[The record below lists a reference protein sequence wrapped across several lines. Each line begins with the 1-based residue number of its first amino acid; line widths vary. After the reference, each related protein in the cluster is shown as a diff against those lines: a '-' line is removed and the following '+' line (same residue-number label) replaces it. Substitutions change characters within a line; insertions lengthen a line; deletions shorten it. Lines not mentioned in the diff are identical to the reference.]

1 MAMKAYKSY
10 KNVDLPWLKRV
21 PEHWGIARNKNF
33 LSEQKT
39 TVGDNFANYS
49 LLSLTL
55 NGVIIRDVSNGKGKF
70 PASFNTYKIV
80 SPGNMIFCLF
90 DIDETPR
97 TVGLSTHY
105 GMITNAYEVLGVH
118 NINPQYLY
126 YYYLQLDNRKAL
138 KPLYHGLRKTISV
151 GTFLQTKLPVPPKE
165 EQDQIVRYLDW
176 QNSRLNKL
184 INAKKKEIALL
195 EELLASIISNCTS
208 KVQLWHTKPFTKIA
222 KICSNVVSSD
232 CYKQSPQISPAN
244 IEKNTGCLISYGT
257 VEESGIIGVNNLFFK
272 GQILYS
278 KIRPMLNKVTLAP
291 VDGLC
296 STDIYPIETSLHA
309 PYLIYFMLSGNFL
322 SQIKTSDNRVKMPRL
337 NKEELSSISVD
348 FPDYDQQIKIA
359 RYLDIVRA
367 KIKNSI
373 SSINNQIITLQEYRT
388 RLVADVVTGQIDVR
402 NIAIPN
408 YETVPET
415 IDQPETAEESAISTE
430 DQ

>member
-21 PEHWGIARNKNF
+21 PEHWEIASLARVAK
-33 LSEQKT
+33 EQKIKKPKGEHFQ
-39 TVGDNFANYS
+39 V
-49 LLSLTL
+49 LSLSY
-55 NGVIIRDVSNGKGKF
+55 GKIIKKKDINFGLVPKDYDN
-70 PASFNTYKIV
+70 YQLLH
-80 SPGNMIFCLF
+80 PGNIVLRFTDLQNDHKSLRTGLVTQQGIITSAYVCIDPIENPAYIHYLLHHYDTIKLF
-90 DIDETPR
+90 
-97 TVGLSTHY
+97 Y
-105 GMITNAYEVLGVH
+105 GMGNGIRQSIGYK
-118 NINPQYLY
+118 
-126 YYYLQLDNRKAL
+126 D
-138 KPLYHGLRKTISV
+138 ISDMRI
-151 GTFLQTKLPVPPKE
+151 PVPPKE

>member
-21 PEHWGIARNKNF
+21 PEHWEVKRIGSLFSQRIEKVSDKVYAPLTVTKYGIVPQ
-33 LSEQKT
+33 LSDAAKT
-39 TVGDNFANYS
+39 NNGDDRKLVCVGDFVINS
-49 LLSLTL
+49 RSDRKGSSGLSKLE
-55 NGVIIRDVSNGKGKF
+55 GSV
-70 PASFNTYKIV
+70 AKINLV
-80 SPGNMIFCLF
+80 LK
-90 DIDETPR
+90 PR
-97 TVGLSTHY
+97 TALTGKYIHY
-105 GMITNAYEVLGVH
+105 LLKSNSFIEE
-118 NINPQYLY
+118 Y
-126 YYYLQLDNRKAL
+126 YRNGRGIVADLWTTGFSDM
-138 KPLYHGLRKTISV
+138 KTIW
-151 GTFLQTKLPVPPKE
+151 LPVPPKK

-337 NKEELSSISVD
+337 NKEELSSILVD

-408 YETVPET
+408 YETVTET
-415 IDQPETAEESAISTE
+415 IDQPETTE
-430 DQ
+430 DEANTTEE

>member
-21 PEHWGIARNKNF
+21 PEHWEIASLARVAK
-33 LSEQKT
+33 EQKIKKPKGEHFQ
-39 TVGDNFANYS
+39 V
-49 LLSLTL
+49 LSLSY
-55 NGVIIRDVSNGKGKF
+55 GKIIKKKDINFGLVPKDYDN
-70 PASFNTYKIV
+70 YQLLH
-80 SPGNMIFCLF
+80 PGNIVLRFTDLQNDHKSLRTGLVTQQGIITSAYVCIDPIENPAYIHYLLHHYDTIKLF
-90 DIDETPR
+90 
-97 TVGLSTHY
+97 Y
-105 GMITNAYEVLGVH
+105 GMGNGIRQSIGYK
-118 NINPQYLY
+118 
-126 YYYLQLDNRKAL
+126 D
-138 KPLYHGLRKTISV
+138 ISDMRI
-151 GTFLQTKLPVPPKE
+151 PVPPKE

-415 IDQPETAEESAISTE
+415 IDQPETAEESAISAE

>member
-1 MAMKAYKSY
+1 MGNGIRQSIGYK
-10 KNVDLPWLKRV
+10 
-21 PEHWGIARNKNF
+21 
-33 LSEQKT
+33 
-39 TVGDNFANYS
+39 
-49 LLSLTL
+49 
-55 NGVIIRDVSNGKGKF
+55 
-70 PASFNTYKIV
+70 
-80 SPGNMIFCLF
+80 
-90 DIDETPR
+90 DISDMR
-97 TVGLSTHY
+97 
-105 GMITNAYEVLGVH
+105 I
-118 NINPQYLY
+118 
-126 YYYLQLDNRKAL
+126 
-138 KPLYHGLRKTISV
+138 
-151 GTFLQTKLPVPPKE
+151 PVPPKE

-402 NIAIPN
+402 HIAIPN
-408 YETVPET
+408 YETVTET
-415 IDQPETAEESAISTE
+415 IDQPETTE
-430 DQ
+430 DETNTTEE